1 MLILSETIVKAM
13 SDDDKDILY
22 YALES
27 SLATL
32 YSKVRSIPMTD
43 NRVFVSS
50 TTPLEILNVCVKLIS
65 VGIYLN
71 ISAIGHPCS
80 ICSFSN

>member
-13 SDDDKDILY
+13 SDDDKDILN

-32 YSKVRSIPMTD
+32 YSKVRSMTD
-43 NRVFVSS
+43 KRVFVSPTS
-50 TTPLEILNVCVKLIS
+50 PLEILNVCVKLIS